1 MAIFVVLLNYGNTFL
16 YRINISQ
23 KIDLAMRET
32 EQIQVAL
39 DDFIKKSH
47 RAKCNMRA
55 ELEEFG
61 TRGTELMESRELFEN
76 TVVIGGV
83 DRLTQRI
90 PAEKFL
96 RSVETYAVLLWD
108 HNKS

>member
-1 MAIFVVLLNYGNTFL
+1 
-16 YRINISQ
+16 
-23 KIDLAMRET
+23 MRET

-47 RAKCNMRA
+47 RTKSNMKA

-61 TRGTELMESRELFEN
+61 TRGTDLMISRQLFEKS
-76 TVVIGGV
+76 VVIEGI
-83 DRLTQRI
+83 DKLTQRI

-96 RSVETYAVLLWD
+96 R
-108 HNKS
+108 